1 MPSFTDT
8 ILIAAPVDRVW
19 HALTDPE
26 ASRLWRGAEFVTDWQ
41 TGSPLLVR
49 RSFGIKTIEDHGR
62 VVLAVPPAV
71 GASAEARVSRGTD
84 GTERKEGARLTL
96 SILPSISHLSD
107 RPENYSTIDMVLAAQ
122 GADTSLTVTHTV
134 PEPPAHR
141 EKAAASGLDMSGEKH
156 VAFYWRSTLPL
167 LRDLIEGLSLIHI

>member
-8 ILIAAPVDRVW
+8 IPIAAPVDRVW

-62 VVLAVPPAV
+62 VVLANFPNQ
-71 GASAEARVSRGTD
+71 
-84 GTERKEGARLTL
+84 LTL
-96 SILPSISHLSD
+96 NILPSISHLPD

-167 LRDLIEGLSLIHI
+167 LRDLIEGRPNLTLDLARKAAGK